1 MTWANWYIHTK
12 YYHRCVSACVYSKSH
27 CGQVLKAHTCHNTLP
42 TEGLGRQRLL
52 PCGVISWLPYAKL
65 TEISFWELRPYHHSS
80 FFHSICTPRRV
91 FALESPPHC
100 DWVSLSLARLS
111 ARFLD
116 LLGQKCC
123 STLCNCLH
131 PCVSAC
137 TRLASFHAREL
148 CALTHSFLTTSVLMN
163 PFPKPIVCSL
173 CKMKPLHSC

>member
-1 MTWANWYIHTK
+1 MGCQYGLHIWEWNKYLTWANWYIYTK

-91 FALESPPHC
+91 FALESLPHC

-111 ARFLD
+111 ARFIRAKMLFHVVQ
-116 LLGQKCC
+116 LFAPLRFH
-123 STLCNCLH
+123 LH
-131 PCVSAC
+131 TSCKFPRSRVVC
-137 TRLASFHAREL
+137 T
-148 CALTHSFLTTSVLMN
+148 N
-163 PFPKPIVCSL
+163 P
-173 CKMKPLHSC
+173 